1 MKGYTVYEH
10 VFPNGKK
17 YIGITSTEP
26 QNRWMKDGSGYKN
39 QGKIWNAIQHYG
51 WNNVEH
57 NVIVDGLT
65 EEQATELEKY
75 LIAELDTIDNGY
87 NTSIGGEN
95 INTTYLNPHVLM
107 MIRKSK
113 EYDEKYAHTQKDDD
127 IVSICEGAKYI
138 KASAD
143 IVNAVDMLI
152 DEKYPEYKKYS
163 GKSLAHD
170 FGGARVDCYWWY
182 VAKILNGEA
191 EEVDELISKNHSPY
205 WECWAKTELGLEY

>member
-1 MKGYTVYEH
+1 MKEYTVYEH

-26 QNRWMKDGSGYKN
+26 QNRWMKDGIGYKN

-65 EEQATELEKY
+65 KEQATELEKY

-113 EYDEKYAHTQKDDD
+113 EYDEKYGHTQKGDD

-138 KASAD
+138 KANAD

-152 DEKYPEYKKYS
+152 DEKYPEYKQYS
-163 GKSLAHD
+163 GKALLHD
-170 FGGARVDCYWWY
+170 FGEARVDCYWWY
-182 VAKILNGEA
+182 VAKILNGET
-191 EEVDELISKNHSPY
+191 EELDELISKYRSPY
-205 WECWAKTELGLEY
+205 WEAWIKGFE

>member
-39 QGKIWNAIQHYG
+39 QGKIWNAIEHYG

-57 NVIVDGLT
+57 NVIVDGLSK
-65 EEQATELEKY
+65 EQATELEKY

-113 EYDEKYAHTQKDDD
+113 EYDEKYGHTQKDDD

-163 GKSLAHD
+163 GKSQMHD
-170 FGGARVDCYWWY
+170 FGCARVDCYWWY

-191 EEVDELISKNHSPY
+191 EELDELISKNHSPY
-205 WECWAKTELGLEY
+205 WEMWMKDVMNG